1 MNGLVQVGQSFAFR
15 VAADPPAA
23 GGTAGGVASGT
34 EKEMGLRQ
42 LAQAHAQAAAGNS
55 AASLSG
61 FEAALTVLMPVAR
74 RDNDAELTAEITKAL
89 DVMETL
95 RATSAQP
102 EPPVQVPVPP
112 LVPEPEPAFPAPP
125 PPVARGGGGGG
136 AGRLQNAKNW
146 RLVFRQ
152 STAEGLWI
160 DLAKTEWESVNTDA
174 PESANFSILDQL
186 ESFRSRDGSFTF
198 MLKWHGCA
206 ESKPQR
212 WKQTSNPMQH
222 VKTVEGYEAISAPYT
237 ANAWHGLAKGTNVAL
252 LDGSSND
259 CFYYAIGSSQRW
271 NNGVPGPSAVAAVVE
286 LYGECQG
293 EGEGEKQ
300 CPRKPCLNSWR
311 ASCGGW

>member
-198 MLKWHGCA
+198 MLKWHGEHCA
-206 ESKPQR
+206 VEADLEPDAARQDGRGLRSHQR
-212 WKQTSNPMQH
+212 PLHGQR
-222 VKTVEGYEAISAPYT
+222 VARAREGHERRAA
-237 ANAWHGLAKGTNVAL
+237 GREQQRLFL
-252 LDGSSND
+252 LRHRQQP
-259 CFYYAIGSSQRW
+259 AMEQ
-271 NNGVPGPSAVAAVVE
+271 
-286 LYGECQG
+286 
-293 EGEGEKQ
+293 
-300 CPRKPCLNSWR
+300 WR
-311 ASCGGW
+311 ARPECGRRSGRAIR